1 MLLAYQLI
9 DAVLNCRVVVASSFD
24 ESLAVCAVAVVA
36 SNNFA
41 GYGINALGSLR
52 SGRSC
57 AEHGVHTS
65 LNCCRIVTGISER
78 RGPGRAVPVLAVDD
92 IARHLI
98 ETC

>member
-9 DAVLNCRVVVASSFD
+9 YASLNCRVVVASSFD
-24 ESLAVCAVAVVA
+24 ESLAVCAVAVV
-36 SNNFA
+36 STNNFA
-41 GYGINALGSLR
+41 GYRVDALGSLR
-52 SGRSC
+52 GGRSC

-65 LNCCRIVTGISER
+65 LNCGRIVTGISECLGSR
-78 RGPGRAVPVLAVDD
+78 RAVPVLAVDD

>member
-24 ESLAVCAVAVVA
+24 ESLAVCTIAVV
-36 SNNFA
+36 STNNFA
-41 GYGINALGSLR
+41 GYGINTLGALR
-52 SGRSC
+52 SGSGC

-65 LNCCRIVTGISER
+65 LNCGCIVTGLSER
-78 RGPGRAVPVLAVDD
+78 RGSGCAVPVLTVDD

>member
-24 ESLAVCAVAVVA
+24 ESLAVCAVAVV
-36 SNNFA
+36 STNNFS
-41 GYGINALGSLR
+41 GYGINALRSLR
-52 SGRSC
+52 GGSSC

-65 LNCCRIVTGISER
+65 LNCGCIVTGLSER
-78 RGPGRAVPVLAVDD
+78 RGPCRAVPVLAIDD

>member
-1 MLLAYQLI
+1 MMLAYQLI
-9 DAVLNCRVVVASSFD
+9 YASLNCRVVVASSFD

-41 GYGINALGSLR
+41 GYGINALGALR

-65 LNCCRIVTGISER
+65 LNCGCIVAGLGECRGS
-78 RGPGRAVPVLAVDD
+78 GCAVPVLAVDD

-98 ETC
+98 EAR